1 MHRRPILRTRCLRVT
16 CRHVAPGCILFPNI
30 LQLWI
35 SHCFVTRSAP
45 AKSWSRS
52 RHNCSCFRW
61 LPASQRPLPSNLS
74 HASYQSQLNDSQ
86 QRESASA
93 AQLRDLSKE
102 MTAQLR
108 DVSKE
113 NDALRA
119 ALDKAAS
126 AAHAAPPALA
136 APPASDTLA
145 SQNAALRERVS
156 ELEEQVGPTEQ
167 RLATQPQTPF
177 KLQVEEK
184 QEHLA
189 ETAQLVEKM
198 FSEFS
203 TLQGSTAR
211 ARD

>member
-1 MHRRPILRTRCLRVT
+1 LHYDFSLLCRPQSAAQELESLK
-16 CRHVAPGCILFPNI
+16 AQ
-30 LQLWI
+30 LQLLQARTCI
-35 SHCFVTRSAP
+35 P
-45 AKSWSRS
+45 ATS
-52 RHNCSCFRW
+52 
-61 LPASQRPLPSNLS
+61 PLNRLSIVS
-74 HASYQSQLNDSQ
+74 HAAYQSQLSDSQ
-86 QRESASA
+86 QRERSSA

-102 MTAQLR
+102 NA
-108 DVSKE
+108 
-113 NDALRA
+113 ALRA